1 MPTPEPTPLSP
12 CHQLARDLKAA
23 IDARM
28 LGRQVA
34 SFAQRGRTMAYA
46 DQPIES
52 LIGYYNQIRAG
63 CPDAAA
69 DPSLIAIGPLD
80 APVVTRGPPAR
91 FAGRS
96 WV

>member
-1 MPTPEPTPLSP
+1 MPSSPPVLSP
-12 CHQLARDLKAA
+12 CHQQARDLKAA

-34 SFAQRGRTMAYA
+34 SFGQRGRSMAYS
-46 DQPIES
+46 DVPLKD
-52 LIGYYNQIRAG
+52 LIGYYNQIRAA

-69 DPSLIAIGPLD
+69 DPTLIAIGPLD

-91 FAGRS
+91 FLGRS
-96 WV
+96 FV